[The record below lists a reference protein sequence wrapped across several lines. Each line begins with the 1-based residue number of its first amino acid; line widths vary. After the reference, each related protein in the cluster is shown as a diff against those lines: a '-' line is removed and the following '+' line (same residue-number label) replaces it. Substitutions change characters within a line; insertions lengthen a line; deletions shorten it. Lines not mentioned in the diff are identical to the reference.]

1 MHHDTTH
8 AGTSTHT
15 RTYIGILGED
25 LGILASI
32 LKGGTDKNY
41 R

>member
-1 MHHDTTH
+1 MTLHMQAHPHMHTH
-8 AGTSTHT
+8 
-15 RTYIGILGED
+15 TYIGILGED